1 MAPKAT
7 QEIPSKHKWK
17 RLARTKN
24 KQSTGVII
32 EELKEGKIHSESNE
46 KRKYIEKDESNNKNV
61 ALLFQ
66 KLKGWRKLAP
76 TGPTLINED
85 TSLELS
91 WCGESPNNLQSK
103 RNF

>member
-46 KRKYIEKDESNNKNV
+46 KRKYIEKDESNNK
-61 ALLFQ
+61 
-66 KLKGWRKLAP
+66 RCC
-76 TGPTLINED
+76 TLVSETERVEE
-85 TSLELS
+85 TSLNWSHL
-91 WCGESPNNLQSK
+91 NK
-103 RNF
+103 